1 MEARHARGSLA
12 PVLLALAVTG
22 AGTCS
27 SQSAIVISV
36 PADAAAGI
44 DVAPSTMTT
53 TSTTTST
60 STSTATT
67 LFSVD
72 FGGGFEVN
80 WLLSVSNDGPV
91 TDATDGNNE
100 VVTLDS
106 SSNDYTRL
114 RCNLDGAKFTNTAI
128 TASMKVRIEQA
139 PTSDRTVRL
148 DVRQAA
154 STENIFYA
162 VGATITNDGTMTK
175 VGIFKKVDDG
185 NGGYTIC
192 SLAQGKFATPVAMGG
207 WHTLKLTI
215 SGTSSVHLT
224 AFFEDAQMATFDDDC
239 VSDLTSTAGNTVGNG
254 GCLADQTGLGI
265 QIEKGI
271 KASVDDILVTT
282 P

>member
-1 MEARHARGSLA
+1 MQRDPVHVTFHQDGLPGLLDGLAGGCDPVKEA
-12 PVLLALAVTG
+12 ALAKDRRLG
-22 AGTCS
+22 R
-27 SQSAIVISV
+27 
-36 PADAAAGI
+36 I
-44 DVAPSTMTT
+44 DVFRPF
-53 TSTTTST
+53 
-60 STSTATT
+60 
-67 LFSVD
+67 L
-72 FGGGFEVN
+72 
-80 WLLSVSNDGPV
+80 
-91 TDATDGNNE
+91 
-100 VVTLDS
+100 
-106 SSNDYTRL
+106 
-114 RCNLDGAKFTNTAI
+114 
-128 TASMKVRIEQA
+128 VRIEQA

>member
-1 MEARHARGSLA
+1 MPASSALSSLA
-12 PVLLALAVTG
+12 LIVLALAVSG
-22 AGTCS
+22 ACS
-27 SQSAIVISV
+27 SQSAIVIAS
-36 PADAAAGI
+36 PDDAAAGTE
-44 DVAPSTMTT
+44 AGPSPT
-53 TSTTTST
+53 TSTRTATTT

-67 LFSVD
+67 LFSDD
-72 FGGGFEVN
+72 FGGGYEVN
-80 WLLSVSNDGPV
+80 WLLSPSNDGPV
-91 TDATDGNNE
+91 SDATDGNNK

-128 TASMKVRIEQA
+128 TASMKVRVEQA

-162 VGATITNDGTMTK
+162 VGATIATDGTMTK

-185 NGGYTIC
+185 SGSYTIC
-192 SLAQGKFATPVAMGG
+192 SLAQGKFATPVAMGQ

-254 GCLADQTGLGI
+254 GCLAGQTGLGV
-265 QIEKGI
+265 QVEKGI